1 MIRLFINKYT
11 DKHIARNRE
20 LKKCFS
26 FNENVFGVDNVISF
40 NSRLSFSDFFSQINL
55 LAEESD
61 ISIIANSD
69 IYFESLDELKTIK
82 GNEVYALSRW
92 DGNTL
97 YDREDSQ
104 DAWVFRG
111 KIKPIPDCNFGLGI
125 PGCDNAI
132 AERLQRAG
140 YTVLN
145 PSKSIKTIH
154 LHSSNIRNYDRKTT
168 VPKPYLLIKTH
179 LLNENPSYRIIR

>member
-1 MIRLFINKYT
+1 MIRLFINTYT
-11 DKHIARNRE
+11 DKNEARNKE
-20 LKKCFS
+20 LEKCYAI
-26 FNENVFGVDNVISF
+26 NQEVFGLENVISF
-40 NSRLSFSDFFSQINL
+40 NFRLPFSDFFAMINL
-55 LAEESD
+55 VAQKDD

-69 IYFESLDELKTIK
+69 IYFDTLYGIGNLKE
-82 GNEVYALSRW
+82 NEVYALSRW
-92 DGNTL
+92 DGNHL

-104 DAWVFRG
+104 DAWVFKG
-111 KIKPIPDCNFGLGI
+111 KIKTVANCNFGLGI

-154 LHSSNIRNYDRKTT
+154 LHSSNIRNYDRRTT
-168 VPKPYLLIKTH
+168 VPKPYLLIKPH
-179 LLNENPSYRIIR
+179 YLNEDPSYRSI

>member
-1 MIRLFINKYT
+1 MIRLFVNKYK
-11 DKHIARNRE
+11 DKNIVRNRE
-20 LKKCFS
+20 LEKCYAI
-26 FNENVFGVDNVISF
+26 NQDVFGVDNVISF
-40 NSRLSFSDFFSQINL
+40 SARLPFSDFFSKVNL
-55 LAEESD
+55 LAQESD

-69 IYFESLDELKTIK
+69 IYFENVNQFTAIEE
-82 GNEVYALSRW
+82 NQVYALSRW

-97 YDREDSQ
+97 YDHEDSQ

-111 KIKPIPDCNFGLGI
+111 QIKLVPDCNFGLGI

-132 AERLQRAG
+132 AERIARAG

-145 PSKSIKTIH
+145 PSKSIKAIH

-168 VPKPYLLIKTH
+168 VPRPYLLIKPH
-179 LLNENPSYRIIR
+179 YINEAPAHRFI

>member
-1 MIRLFINKYT
+1 
-11 DKHIARNRE
+11 
-20 LKKCFS
+20 
-26 FNENVFGVDNVISF
+26 
-40 NSRLSFSDFFSQINL
+40 

-69 IYFESLDELKTIK
+69 IYFESLDHFEMIK
-82 GNEVYALSRW
+82 ENEVYALSRW
-92 DGNTL
+92 DGNIL
-97 YDREDSQ
+97 YDHDDSQ

-111 KIKPIPDCNFGLGI
+111 QIKPIEDSYFSLGI

-132 AERLQRAG
+132 AERIARAG

-145 PSKSIKTIH
+145 PSRSIKSIH

-168 VPKPYLLIKTH
+168 VAKPYLLIKPH
-179 LLNENPSYRIIR
+179 YINETTTYRSV

>member
-1 MIRLFINKYT
+1 MIRLFINKYK

-20 LKKCFS
+20 LEKCFS
-26 FNENVFGVDNVISF
+26 FNQNVFGADNVISF
-40 NSRLSFSDFFSQINL
+40 NSRLSFADFFSQVNL
-55 LAEESD
+55 LAKESD

-69 IYFESLDELKTIK
+69 IYFESLDHFEMIK
-82 GNEVYALSRW
+82 ENEVYALSRW

-97 YDREDSQ
+97 YDHDDSQ

-111 KIKPIPDCNFGLGI
+111 QIKPIEDSYFSLGI

-132 AERLQRAG
+132 AERIARAG

-145 PSKSIKTIH
+145 PSKSIKALH

-168 VPKPYLLIKTH
+168 VPRPYLLIKPH
-179 LLNENPSYRIIR
+179 YLNETPAYRFI

>member
-1 MIRLFINKYT
+1 MIRLFINKYK

-20 LKKCFS
+20 LEKCFS
-26 FNENVFGVDNVISF
+26 FNQNVFVAENVISF
-40 NSRLSFSDFFSQINL
+40 NSRLSFADFFSQVNL
-55 LAEESD
+55 LAKESD

-69 IYFESLDELKTIK
+69 IYFESVDHFEMIK
-82 GNEVYALSRW
+82 ENEVYALSRW

-104 DAWVFRG
+104 DAWLFRG

-132 AERLQRAG
+132 AERISRSG

-145 PSKSIKTIH
+145 PSKSIKAIH
-154 LHSSNIRNYDRKTT
+154 LHSSNIRNYGHRT
-168 VPKPYLLIKTH
+168 VVSKPYLLIKPH
-179 LLNENPSYRIIR
+179 YLNENPTYRSV

>member
-11 DKHIARNRE
+11 DKNPARNRE
-20 LKKCFS
+20 LEKCFLKNQDLFIWS
-26 FNENVFGVDNVISF
+26 NVIYF
-40 NSRLSFSDFFSQINL
+40 DSRLPFSDFFAMVNL
-55 LAEESD
+55 CADEKD

-97 YDREDSQ
+97 YDHEDSQ

-145 PSKSIKTIH
+145 PSKSIKAIH
-154 LHSSNIRNYDRKTT
+154 LHSSNIRNYDRRTT
-168 VPKPYLLIKTH
+168 VPKPYLLIKPH
-179 LLNENPSYRIIR
+179 FLNETPINRIIR